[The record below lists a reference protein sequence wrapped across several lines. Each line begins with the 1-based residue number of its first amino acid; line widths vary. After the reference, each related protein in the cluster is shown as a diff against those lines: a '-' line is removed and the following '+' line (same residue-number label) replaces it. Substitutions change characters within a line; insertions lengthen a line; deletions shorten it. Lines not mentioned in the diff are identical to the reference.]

1 MTKRKWAA
9 RIGAMSLAFVLGA
22 SASAGTLYSW
32 KTEDGTL
39 AYTNEMKRIPARY
52 KGGAAK
58 SNLKSMQSYDRFTP
72 GPKLDETS
80 YGDRI
85 VERLE
90 VLRAND
96 TSARTVAGTA
106 IASGGGSSFVRVNAA
121 NGMNSSAVV
130 NIPVAAQ
137 ADDMEPVVIEHVRM
151 KPGKGRMTSR
161 HFKIVKQGDRVLAV
175 IKDRVKEHDPSSG
188 LSEDDFDS
196 SPLQ

>member
-1 MTKRKWAA
+1 MMNRKWVA
-9 RIGAMSLAFVLGA
+9 RIGAMGLAFVLGA

-32 KTEDGTL
+32 KTEDGTF
-39 AYTNEMKRIPARY
+39 AYTNEKKRIPARY
-52 KGGAAK
+52 KGEAAE
-58 SNLKSMQSYDRFTP
+58 SNLKSMKSYDRFTP

-90 VLRAND
+90 VLRGND
-96 TSARTVAGTA
+96 TYVPTAAGTGFA
-106 IASGGGSSFVRVNAA
+106 AAGGGNLVRINA
-121 NGMNSSAVV
+121 GSGINSGTEI
-130 NIPVAAQ
+130 NIPVGAQ

-151 KPGKGRMTSR
+151 KPGKGRSATR
-161 HFKIVKQGDRVLAV
+161 HFKIVKQGDRILAV
-175 IKDRVKEHDPSSG
+175 IKDRLKEHDRSSD